1 MSRSRLIS
9 LSLLVAFVVGAV
21 ATASASEPPK
31 KCGGKVTTTPNYC
44 VAGLQLENSKGEAI
58 SEKVEGTNG
67 EATLKASIGGVASEI
82 KCGKGKSKG
91 TIEDGAGGTVGKS
104 TSRITFEGCKLITP
118 TNCKLDPEDEE
129 GIETSG
135 LKGELALTGAGKR
148 IEDKLEPKEGAA
160 FASIGIEGKTSSCV
174 IAEVGKPKTFNVT
187 GSQRCEVD
195 SSNTEAEKETEKHK
209 TICKTS
215 GGSLE
220 IGVGNP
226 AEVADEATVVL
237 SGTKAHDVWSIK
249 EHT

>member
-1 MSRSRLIS
+1 

-104 TSRITFEGCKLITP
+104 KMTITFEGCKLITP

-129 GIETSG
+129 GIETNV
-135 LKGELALTGAGKR
+135 LKGELALTAGR
-148 IEDKLEPKEGAA
+148 VEDKLEPREGA
-160 FASIGIEGKTSSCV
+160 FAAIGIEGKTSSCV

-209 TICKTS
+209 LICKTS
-215 GGSLE
+215 GSDLNVGSN
-220 IGVGNP
+220 G
-226 AEVADEATVVL
+226 AEMADEGTVAL
-237 SGTKAHDVWSIK
+237 SGTKAHDAWSIK